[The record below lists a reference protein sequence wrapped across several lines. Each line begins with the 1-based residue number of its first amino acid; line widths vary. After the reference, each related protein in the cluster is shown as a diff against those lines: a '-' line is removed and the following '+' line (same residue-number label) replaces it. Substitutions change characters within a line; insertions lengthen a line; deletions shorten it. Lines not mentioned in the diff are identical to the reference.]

1 MQRILIT
8 GPLGQDGKIITE
20 KLRNYY
26 DLFGVCRI
34 KTPLQVFNDHQKKF
48 GINLVMSDL
57 SDLNS
62 VDCLIQNVNPDV
74 IINFAGETDVLTPW
88 GDINKTF
95 EQNVTIPLNLL
106 NSIVK
111 LNRDIFFFQASSSLM
126 YARSQD
132 LIINEKSNFSPL
144 FPYGI
149 SKLTA
154 HNFVN
159 EYREKFS
166 LKACSGIF
174 FNHES
179 FHRSE
184 KFLSKK
190 LSKLVSSIIQGRP
203 YKISLYDLNYYRDVS
218 HAEDFMAG
226 VKLIVDSRIND
237 DFVFSSGEST
247 HVLEFCKRFFTLHN
261 LEFEDYVD
269 YTDSD
274 TYEHQYKIIGDNSK
288 LKSLNWLPKHN
299 TDSLILEM
307 VNKELN
313 FRK

>member
-20 KLRNYY
+20 QLRNYY

-34 KTPLQVFNDHQKKF
+34 QTPSQVLADHQKRY
-48 GINLVMSDL
+48 GIRLLMSDL
-57 SDLNS
+57 ANLNS
-62 VDCLIQNVNPDV
+62 VDCLLQNVKPDI
-74 IINFAGETDVLTPW
+74 IINFAGETDVLDPW
-88 GDINKTF
+88 SDVNKTF

-126 YARSQD
+126 YARSKD
-132 LIINEKSNFSPL
+132 LIINEKSNFCPL
-144 FPYGI
+144 LPYGI

-203 YKISLYDLNYYRDVS
+203 YEISLYDLNYYRDIS
-218 HAEDFMAG
+218 HAEDFMEG
-226 VKLIVDSRIND
+226 VKLIIDSRIND

-274 TYEHQYKIIGDNSK
+274 TYEHQYQIIGDNSK

-307 VNKELN
+307 VDKELN